1 MQSLKLP
8 DVTLAQLLAA
18 FTWIVGTLVN
28 MGVTDNE
35 TSKVII
41 EIGVTVIAAAWKV
54 GDAII
59 RNGRA
64 QIAAAAIHQGSAS
77 VKQTRV

>member
-1 MQSLKLP
+1 MPEIKMP

-18 FTWIVGTLVN
+18 FTWVVGTLVN

-35 TSKVII
+35 TSKVVL
-41 EIGVTVIAAAWKV
+41 EIGLTVIAAAWKI

-59 RNGRA
+59 RNGRSRA
-64 QIAAAAIHQGSAS
+64 LQHPPRPRTEGDS
-77 VKQTRV
+77 V